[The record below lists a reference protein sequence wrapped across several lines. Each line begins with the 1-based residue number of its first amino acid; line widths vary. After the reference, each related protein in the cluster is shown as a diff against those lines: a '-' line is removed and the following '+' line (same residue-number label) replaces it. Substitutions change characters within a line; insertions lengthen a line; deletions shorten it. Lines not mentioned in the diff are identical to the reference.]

1 MTHIAS
7 SLNAV
12 PIEHRQNPAC
22 LTAKA
27 TTQSISG
34 WACREEYALPNVT
47 EFCSVVNEGQGRA
60 SEGANLSSPQGWHPQ
75 HTIPQAFER
84 LNAPQMRRDRIDGAL
99 PPVWLMLIAAG
110 TCLFTLFL
118 ADAMYSA
125 FFEWMVG
132 L

>member
-12 PIEHRQNPAC
+12 PIEQRQNPAGH
-22 LTAKA
+22 TAKA
-27 TTQSISG
+27 TTPSKNG
-34 WACREEYALPNVT
+34 LTCREEFGALT
-47 EFCSVVNEGQGRA
+47 SVKGKQCA
-60 SEGANLSSPQGWHPQ
+60 PTEGAPYPPLRVGHPQ

-84 LNAPQMRRDRIDGAL
+84 MNAPQMRRDRMDGAL